1 MSRFDKTGPLGQ
13 GPLTGRGFGP
23 CGLGLGWRK
32 RFGSGRG
39 LGRYFRGLT
48 EEASERMRASF
59 RWDWPETE
67 KEQLKALKEYKKS
80 LQEELEDVEKEEKG
94 LAKG

>member
-1 MSRFDKTGPLGQ
+1 MSRFDRTGPLGQ

-23 CGLGLGWRK
+23 CGFGLGWRK

-39 LGRYFRGLT
+39 LGRYFN
-48 EEASERMRASF
+48 
-59 RWDWPETE
+59 WDWPETE
-67 KEQLKALKEYKKS
+67 GEQLKALKEYKKS
-80 LQEELEDVEKEEKG
+80 LQEELEDVEKEEKE

>member
-1 MSRFDKTGPLGQ
+1 MSRFDRTGPLGQ

-23 CGLGLGWRK
+23 CGFGLGWRK

-39 LGRYFRGLT
+39 LGRYFN
-48 EEASERMRASF
+48 
-59 RWDWPETE
+59 WDWPETE
-67 KEQLKALKEYKKS
+67 GEQLKALKEYKKS
-80 LQEELEDVEKEEKG
+80 LQEELEDVKKEEKE